1 MSNWVRK
8 RIPKALGTTLAS
20 IYPRPPWPQGWTIR
34 DWQWIQV
41 LNFFFHIFF
50 SVIGFFVVTF
60 FSFFS
65 VKCKNVQVFVLC
77 KWKRVLK
84 VIISWLTF
92 VFSIFDHKIKISQVI
107 GITSFLLRATN
118 IFYCFLLLF
127 CDPNH
132 VFMI

>member
-41 LNFFFHIFF
+41 LNFFSIFF